1 MIHREK
7 LLQSFMNR
15 ESKHRDIYHD
25 MMPFKVKE
33 ILLVANL
40 YDAFFIEREG
50 RFSEI
55 MLYDYANMNLSS
67 FPRITGVSTKE
78 EVFEQLEEKNIDMV
92 IVMVGLTPCGRWASA
107 KRSKKISRTC
117 RYLFCLT
124 TIKM

>member
-40 YDAFFIEREG
+40 YDAFFIEQEG

-55 MLYDYANMNLSS
+55 MLYDYGSMNLSS
-67 FPRITGVSTKE
+67 FPRITGVSTRRRPLSSWK
-78 EVFEQLEEKNIDMV
+78 
-92 IVMVGLTPCGRWASA
+92 
-107 KRSKKISRTC
+107 KKISTWS
-117 RYLFCLT
+117 FSWWD
-124 TIKM
+124 

>member
-1 MIHREK
+1 
-7 LLQSFMNR
+7 
-15 ESKHRDIYHD
+15 

-67 FPRITGVSTKE
+67 FPRITGVSTKD
-78 EVFEQLEEKNIDMV
+78 EVFEQLKEKNIDMV
-92 IVMVGLTPCGRWASA
+92 IVMVGLNTMRPLSI
-107 KRSKKISRTC
+107 SKKIKENFP
-117 RYLFCLT
+117 RYAGVCFAEQ
-124 TIKM
+124 